1 MLITL
6 TSNCLS
12 DYSAQ
17 GNCDIVTFSLNCVL
31 CKHSYLFSL
40 PDNLDIFILT
50 EYISACPLPTLPRQP
65 AISKTFSIHI
75 NRSLRF

>member
-50 EYISACPLPTLPRQP
+50 EYIISLSAPYAPK
-65 AISKTFSIHI
+65 KTSY
-75 NRSLRF
+75 